1 MLDEI
6 VLHLRALRA
15 DCSKNM
21 AWCSALIWAEK
32 ALLLSG
38 NTDDLLWLVDALVT
52 NGQYRQAEEWMANP
66 RYAAK
71 CRASATGRYLAS
83 VVAMRLGR
91 AEDALEFL
99 AIDEGSFSVD
109 IGNKQQGA
117 RSNNESNVLQTPTM
131 SKATIGAAQPTTLFS
146 HSCSTDEAELTGGSN
161 DGNSDGNSSN
171 SSSGSRDNRI
181 LTETVPLNRKAL
193 ILYMQGAAVVQLS
206 NIGGNEMTPSISRL
220 NAKYGSQMYGM
231 HVDTPTTSG
240 KSRLDESEKRT
251 AARLGHMG
259 MLVTRLWTDSLRADP
274 RCWEAWSGIRERGLL
289 TCQEELRL
297 IDSLDWTA
305 CCGGSVAASRFFRSY
320 CLATQTAY
328 SLSDAT
334 IEATGSLLS
343 LCPGLIEDP
352 TLRTIQAS
360 RLLTIGR
367 ARASLEYT
375 VRVLE
380 YRRVPDPIATAIHIT
395 ALTVLHSK
403 KALFRIAHELAEEF
417 GISSIKRAEIEP
429 ADTHTS
435 VSLLASTGGSI
446 AGSTASD
453 SFGSSSVYG
462 PTSTPRGNAMGA
474 SVAGTNRIRTGA
486 RDCERGSQ
494 LAHLPLASLG
504 SVYLQMG
511 DLGMAESCFDASARC
526 LSGYRI
532 AEWLSSWRPLLE
544 SLPNSDI
551 LRWTAS
557 FQVEKSKL
565 DSVNGASLADPQ
577 LLNDIGAMYYN
588 RGDMQGARIF
598 FALALA
604 ALRLGSTLQSKLYSV
619 LCPVGR
625 KDARSNQRL
634 DHRESQAY
642 SALFKAN
649 IGSTLRNIGD
659 YSSALTCLRE
669 ALAHAPSNSEI
680 LLSTAFT
687 LHLSAINSCSSQSA
701 AGFNSELD
709 QAIDTYHRILSDHP
723 GDPVT
728 TDLLTLA
735 LELSVSLQSVPLMGK
750 ALSDIGKKA
759 EEIDQEIK
767 IREPD
772 ELGIPE
778 LGVRDKDGGEKHKGL
793 LDFIPRANTGRHNFR
808 ATPDFYGCAS
818 EQTNDTSQGSPGS
831 SVQNE
836 NEQEFEDEDSD
847 EVMDIEEDTDSEDE
861 SDMAME

>member
-1 MLDEI
+1 
-6 VLHLRALRA
+6 
-15 DCSKNM
+15 M

-486 RDCERGSQ
+486 RGLLIPDTPSRAG
-494 LAHLPLASLG
+494 AGAGAGATASSMHRTSTAG
-504 SVYLQMG
+504 
-511 DLGMAESCFDASARC
+511 AASA
-526 LSGYRI
+526 LI
-532 AEWLSSWRPLLE
+532 
-544 SLPNSDI
+544 
-551 LRWTAS
+551 
-557 FQVEKSKL
+557 
-565 DSVNGASLADPQ
+565 
-577 LLNDIGAMYYN
+577 
-588 RGDMQGARIF
+588 
-598 FALALA
+598 
-604 ALRLGSTLQSKLYSV
+604 
-619 LCPVGR
+619 
-625 KDARSNQRL
+625 ARSVVQ
-634 DHRESQAY
+634 
-642 SALFKAN
+642 SASAAATAAWRGLWGLPTWTHPGPPVLATYPCAL
-649 IGSTLRNIGD
+649 GPAQGT
-659 YSSALTCLRE
+659 ALT
-669 ALAHAPSNSEI
+669 SETSM
-680 LLSTAFT
+680 ST
-687 LHLSAINSCSSQSA
+687 INY
-701 AGFNSELD
+701 L
-709 QAIDTYHRILSDHP
+709 
-723 GDPVT
+723 T
-728 TDLLTLA
+728 TTNA
-735 LELSVSLQSVPLMGK
+735 QSV
-750 ALSDIGKKA
+750 
-759 EEIDQEIK
+759 
-767 IREPD
+767 
-772 ELGIPE
+772 
-778 LGVRDKDGGEKHKGL
+778 
-793 LDFIPRANTGRHNFR
+793 
-808 ATPDFYGCAS
+808 
-818 EQTNDTSQGSPGS
+818 GSPT
-831 SVQNE
+831 QY
-836 NEQEFEDEDSD
+836 EF
-847 EVMDIEEDTDSEDE
+847 I
-861 SDMAME
+861 